1 MAARNTS
8 SSSLTDL
15 IRKDNSVTVPGV
27 SRSDRRPF
35 AISLSISSG
44 AEWQDVVNQV
54 TTLFQTK
61 KMSIKLHELTE
72 KVKNVKAELGAQ
84 INDFYQESILKKGMI
99 ILREEVREKSSDFL
113 NKLSDCW
120 TVFFCNIL
128 PTLQAVFVSLPQSNG
143 LSVREVSLVYFRDII
158 VLKTKLDKV
167 IDQGIEVP
175 PRIVQMLLVL
185 QSVHD
190 KNLENYQKLEKLVA
204 KTVNPYLCTSILSLP
219 KPKLSVVDSDAVE
232 QHQTK
237 IFTIGNE
244 RLDPVMEVEVG
255 SQRSSVSSVS
265 NESTVPNATPV
276 YKPSVL
282 ESDYSASHPLS

>member
-1 MAARNTS
+1 MVFATLHCKDKFIRKFLQFLIEIMTARNTS

-99 ILREEVREKSSDFL
+99 ILREEVREKSSDYL
-113 NKLSDCW
+113 NKLSNCW

-128 PTLQAVFVSLPQSNG
+128 PTLQAVFASLPQSNG
-143 LSVREVSLVYFRDII
+143 LAVREVSLVYFRDII
-158 VLKTKLDKV
+158 VLKTKLDEV

-185 QSVHD
+185 Q
-190 KNLENYQKLEKLVA
+190 
-204 KTVNPYLCTSILSLP
+204 
-219 KPKLSVVDSDAVE
+219 
-232 QHQTK
+232 
-237 IFTIGNE
+237 
-244 RLDPVMEVEVG
+244 VG
-255 SQRSSVSSVS
+255 SLS
-265 NESTVPNATPV
+265 
-276 YKPSVL
+276 
-282 ESDYSASHPLS
+282 YSLLT